1 MTSSACRDAAGF
13 GSLVENNHEPERD
26 SDVNDTSA
34 DTFPLHPPPFCSDQT
49 YVLERGTRRSVGL
62 ETVSAS
68 AGGLRG

>member
-13 GSLVENNHEPERD
+13 GSLVENNYEPERD

-34 DTFPLHPPPFCSDQT
+34 DTFPLHPPFCSDQT
-49 YVLERGTRRSVGL
+49 YVLERGTRGSVGS
-62 ETVSAS
+62 ETVSTS